1 MFHRLFGGLT
11 AALIGA
17 LLLVLPAAAS
27 VTFDPATG
35 TGFVGKGD
43 VQSAF
48 GWNNPQLQA
57 NAGAVAFRYV
67 VTGTLTQT
75 CEREAGHSQ
84 VITRAF
90 TRTLDV
96 QASVSS
102 RGRNI
107 SSGLNGPNTGFGLS
121 GFASG
126 AAGSAVP
133 TDICP
138 NSNPNPAENVWHPV
152 SPVTLEGGSA
162 GALYVTFGGTSVRI
176 W

>member
-1 MFHRLFGGLT
+1 MIHRLFGGLT
-11 AALIGA
+11 AALIAA

-35 TGFVGKGD
+35 SGFVGKGD

-57 NAGAVAFRYV
+57 NASSVTFSYI

-96 QASVSS
+96 QASILSS
-102 RGRNI
+102 GRNI

-121 GFASG
+121 GFVSG
-126 AAGSAVP
+126 AAGLAVP

-152 SPVTLEGGSA
+152 SPAALEGGSA
-162 GALYVTFGGTSVRI
+162 GALYVTFGGTAVRI